1 MLRAGGLD
9 AASQESARLLHP
21 GNAVLRR
28 AIRENL
34 VSFPSQIPVFSRQ
47 ALPDMQW
54 KAVLL
59 YFVRG
64 WPLCDIAD
72 RFGVKPHRIAKAVDE
87 WATRAIALGY
97 IQVVDA
103 EQFAEWSSVEV
114 DGEDE
119 ADAAT
124 ALTLEQSEQRGLS
137 VEARRLSRR
146 RDIEDCVVNSGE
158 WGPHR
163 SRQPPNAE
171 LVTALD
177 LAIRGCEDRTGT
189 FFGHAVTLLR
199 DIRSAIKAG
208 EGPRPTPSVSWTSH
222 ITQLNAG
229 PRAPAEELLYAFK
242 S

>member
-1 MLRAGGLD
+1 MDGV
-9 AASQESARLLHP
+9 SQEPGRLLHP

-47 ALPDMQW
+47 TLPDMQW

-72 RFGVKPHRIAKAVDE
+72 RFGVKSHRIAKAVDE

-97 IQVVDA
+97 IQVIDA
-103 EQFAEWSSVEV
+103 EQFAEWSSAEV
-114 DGEDE
+114 DAEGE
-119 ADAAT
+119 ADAAP
-124 ALTLEQSEQRGLS
+124 ALTLEQSQQRELS
-137 VEARRLSRR
+137 LEARRLSRS

-158 WGPHR
+158 WRPNR
-163 SRQPPNAE
+163 SLQPPNGE

-177 LAIRGCEDRTGT
+177 LAIRRCEDRPGM
-189 FFGHAVTLLR
+189 FFGQTATLLR
-199 DIRSAIKAG
+199 DIRSAIEAG
-208 EGPRPTPSVSWTSH
+208 EGLRLTPSISWISH
-222 ITQLNAG
+222 VTQLNAG
-229 PRAPAEELLYAFK
+229 PQAPAEELLYAFK